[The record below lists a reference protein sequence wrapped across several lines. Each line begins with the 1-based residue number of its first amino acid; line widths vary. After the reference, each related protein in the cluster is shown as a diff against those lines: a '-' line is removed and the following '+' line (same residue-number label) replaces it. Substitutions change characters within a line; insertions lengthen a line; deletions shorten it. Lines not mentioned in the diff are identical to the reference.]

1 MSKRLLFVSGSLLT
15 CIILLSQCISRP
27 SRKEDLRGQAFA
39 GAATCMGCH
48 KNVYDAW
55 LASAHH
61 HTSSPASATT
71 VKGSFLSPD
80 NIFRYANGEVLKME
94 TLDSAL
100 YQSAYRN
107 DTLRERH
114 RFDIAIGS
122 GTKAQTYLYWEA
134 DKYFQLPLSYLV
146 PAASWANSPGFP
158 ADHPR
163 FNRVIPST
171 CFGCH
176 SSAVGIKDSKIE
188 GVQLTETFEKNELVY
203 GIDCERCHGAA
214 AAHVEFQT
222 AHPEEKQP
230 KYITTFSSLNNQQ
243 RLDMCGLCHS
253 GLKAPQKPAFTY
265 KPGDPLSD
273 YFFPATGKP
282 AKPTEMDVHGTQYQ
296 LFTAS
301 QCAIR
306 STDMNCSSC
315 HQPHTKETNDV
326 ATFSQRC
333 MNCHTTEKH
342 NFCSNKD
349 MPAALLAANC
359 IDCHMP
365 ALPSRGITLLTDGQ
379 SKPVPDF
386 IRTHLISIYPEETK
400 KVLAKWQEREKK

>member
-1 MSKRLLFVSGSLLT
+1 MSKRLGFVSGLLL
-15 CIILLSQCISRP
+15 CGIILLSQCISRP
-27 SRKEDLRGQAFA
+27 SRKEDLRGPSFA
-39 GAATCMGCH
+39 GAATCMSCH
-48 KNVYDAW
+48 KNIYDNW
-55 LASAHH
+55 LASAHR
-61 HTSSPASATT
+61 HTSAPATAGT
-71 VKGSFLSPD
+71 VKGSFLFPD
-80 NIFRYANGEVLKME
+80 NHFHYANSMVVKME
-94 TLDSAL
+94 SLDSGL
-100 YQSAYRN
+100 FQSAYSN
-107 DTLRERH
+107 DSLRERH
-114 RFDIAIGS
+114 RFDVAVGS
-122 GTKAQTYLYWEA
+122 GRKAQTFLYWETG
-134 DKYFQLPLSYLV
+134 KYFQLPVSYLV

-163 FNRVIPST
+163 FNRMIPST

-176 SSAVGIKDSKIE
+176 SSAVGIKESKME
-188 GVQLTETFEKNELVY
+188 GVQLVETFERNELVY

-214 AAHVEFQT
+214 AAHVDFQT
-222 AHPEEKQP
+222 AHPEEKHA

-253 GLKAPQKPAFTY
+253 GLKTPQKPAFAY

-273 YFFPATGKP
+273 YFYPDPGKP

-301 QCAIR
+301 KCAIR

-315 HQPHTKETNDV
+315 HQPHAKESNDL

-333 MNCHTTEKH
+333 MNCHTTAAH
-342 NFCSNKD
+342 NFCTNKD
-349 MPAALLAANC
+349 LPASVLAANC
-359 IDCHMP
+359 VDCHMP
-365 ALPSRGITLLTDGQ
+365 ALPSSGITLLTNGQ

-400 KVLAKWQEREKK
+400 KVLARFNQRAEK